1 MLCGQSKNAIISYS
15 QAKNIAI
22 NAVLEKDV
30 GVNMVELDYVS
41 EKYLIFHDYYGLF
54 IYNLVDSEIYRTLN
68 LGYYDMGYIN
78 GDNVCEVYVSN
89 DYVYLHNNNNE
100 IFRYDIYNNLMK
112 NTNSNAIL
120 NLKDDKLKMLQNIN
134 NIFLIITEMKEN
146 LVLIHIVME
155 T

>member
-15 QAKNIAI
+15 RAKNIAI

-89 DYVYLHNNNNE
+89 DYVYLHNNNE

-112 NTNSNAIL
+112 NINSNAIL